1 MNTQEFLW
9 HLGRVSLQ
17 AGVLAVL
24 VLLVQWLA
32 RDRLSPRWRCS
43 LWGLVLVR
51 LMVPTLPEARWSVF
65 NWMPLPTRSTQSIL
79 STSSI
84 PAPAVIP
91 RTQVLTEQVE
101 VPSSQAAQAV
111 QSELPVTVQSLSLQ
125 STLKPEMPQVSDSEL
140 PHVTPESRPSSRVS
154 RGSIGL
160 FVIWLCGL
168 VGLLGKALANTLHLN
183 RHLKGMMSGED
194 PEVTRLLSDCREQ
207 MGVKTSLEWFETA
220 AVRSPALHGW
230 FRARL
235 LLPVGY
241 ARDTSREELRLVFL
255 HELAHVK
262 RRDIAVNWMVTVLQF
277 VHWFNPVLWFA
288 FGRYRADRE
297 LACDELAL
305 EHAGES
311 SVEAYGQTILR
322 LLGTS
327 TRGPVVPSLV
337 GISEDYRQLKERIT
351 RIALFRSGSRWSM
364 LGIGLCLA
372 LAAVALTDAR
382 SAEAGG
388 DKKLPLTSALS
399 LTNVFSPEDKRD
411 WSKPIWSGV
420 PRGTNELGGVE
431 FHIEG
436 VLQLQGLGPKS
447 FGRRLPESVR
457 IEIPTNLW
465 GSVHLIAGTSYD
477 APFGTRIADVVWLYT
492 DRTSRRAPIE
502 YAVHTRDWW
511 RAAYEEPARVSDTNS
526 RVVWRGE
533 HPQAARWGKTLRLYK
548 TTLANPLPNKRVRG
562 IEFVSAMNQPG
573 LVLLGATLDTLPPG
587 ARPNPSAD
595 LEWIDPPATNHL
607 ELTVVDASNDQPLG
621 GVVIQAHFWRR
632 SGANEILQ
640 TRTLTNDASGTA
652 TLSLPSKDLAALN
665 LTATKEDLVSES
677 VHWRMTESNPLPKQH
692 RFRLTP
698 GMKIGGIVLDPEGL
712 AIAGVTINSGRFWYG
727 NDARFPL
734 GERSD
739 YQSRS
744 TVTDAEGRWQMSG
757 VPETL
762 ISRIS
767 VSVNHPEYL
776 RSGVSPIGR
785 DPVQLAALKES
796 RHEFRLRRGLV
807 IAGRVEDL
815 EGNPV
820 GAAKVWFGRPNF
832 GNRRETTTDAAGE
845 FQFRNLDT
853 NVGDVDHAREP
864 ISVSAPGFESA
875 VTNLVMAQVPARVV
889 LQLSKGT
896 VLRGRVVNEKGEG
909 LENAAVLLQ
918 GNQSGRDEAPW
929 EFRTVTDTEGRFR
942 WDGAPPRELLFTFF
956 MQGYQARRD
965 VALKV
970 SAESGE
976 TAEHVVTLRP
986 EMVVS
991 GQVLDFA
998 TGKPIPRFSL
1008 MPGQGKGGSFDSYSP
1023 SDKQDF
1029 ANDEGQFE
1037 FVLDESEHNLLK
1049 VEAEDYESKMVPIPE
1064 TKAGRVMLPLTLL
1077 ESAPGVRGV
1086 VVDRLGQPVPG
1097 VSMLFS
1103 PGLGPVRAAG
1113 YTRVGFEAMHFH
1125 EGSITQTDRDGRYR
1139 FQSKTKGQWRV
1150 TAMNDLG
1157 YVQALISQSGDLPPL
1172 VLLPYGALEGTLV
1185 IGGQVAAGKK
1195 LVLQL
1200 EGGLWGTDDSLTAIT
1215 DVQGRFRL
1223 ERVPPGTHTLFRSV
1237 PTGYFMRMNSH
1248 GTTVRVTPG
1257 RSTEVM
1263 LQSAGALVVGIARL
1277 PTAMTALTNVFL
1289 SGRLQTMAPKPPGV
1303 FQTVQEMEA
1312 WNASPEVQ
1320 NYRQSRKDYTFEI
1333 APDGRFVVD
1342 GVVPGHYSM
1351 ILSAAV
1357 RSTKRE
1363 LSDESVASGVSEVRV
1378 PEEAIPGVP
1387 LDVGIVEMGL

>member
-1 MNTQEFLW
+1 MSTQEFLW
-9 HLGRVSLQ
+9 QLGRVSLQ
-17 AGVLAVL
+17 ASVLAVL
-24 VLLVQWLA
+24 VLVIQWLV
-32 RDRLSPRWRCS
+32 RDRLSPRWRCA
-43 LWGLVLVR
+43 LWGLVLIR

-65 NWMPLPTRSTQSIL
+65 NWMALPTRSSQSVF
-79 STSSI
+79 S
-84 PAPAVIP
+84 APSASVPVAYP
-91 RTQVLTEQVE
+91 RTQVPSEQIKIRSS
-101 VPSSQAAQAV
+101 PSSQAVQTEAPGAAQPLTV
-111 QSELPVTVQSLSLQ
+111 SSTQESGPSRVPLPREKSWQ
-125 STLKPEMPQVSDSEL
+125 
-140 PHVTPESRPSSRVS
+140 SSRW
-154 RGSIGL
+154 SIGL
-160 FVIWLCGL
+160 FALWLLG
-168 VGLLGKALANTLHLN
+168 VGGLLGKALANMLRLN
-183 RHLKGMMSGED
+183 RHLKGLAPGQE

-220 AVRSPALHGW
+220 AVRSPALHGCL
-230 FRARL
+230 RARL
-235 LLPVGY
+235 LLPMGY
-241 ARDTSREELRLVFL
+241 ARETSREELRLVFL

-262 RRDIAVNWMVTVLQF
+262 RRDIAVNWLVTILQF
-277 VHWFNPVLWFA
+277 VHWFNPVLWLA

-327 TRGPVVPSLV
+327 TRGPAVPSLV

-351 RIALFRSGSRWSM
+351 RIALFRSGSRWSV

-388 DKKLPLTSALS
+388 GKKLQPTFPLS
-399 LTNVFSPEDKRD
+399 LTNAFSQDDQRD
-411 WSKPIWSGV
+411 WPKPIWSGV

-431 FHIEG
+431 FHIDG

-447 FGRRLPESVR
+447 FGRKLPESVR
-457 IEIPTNLW
+457 IELPTNLW

-477 APFGTRIADVVWLYT
+477 ADPGTRIADVVWLYT

-511 RAAYEEPARVSDTNS
+511 RAAYEEPARVSNTNS

-533 HPQAARWGKTLRLYK
+533 HPEASKWGKTLRLYK
-548 TTLANPLPNKRVRG
+548 TTLPNPLPNKRVRG
-562 IEFVSAMNQPG
+562 IEFASAMNKPG
-573 LVLLGATLDTLPPG
+573 LVLLAATLDPLPPG
-587 ARPNPSAD
+587 ARPDPSID
-595 LEWIDPPATNHL
+595 LELTDPPATNHL
-607 ELTVVDASNDQPLG
+607 ALTVLDASNDQPLE
-621 GVVIQAHFWRR
+621 GVVIEARISRNGIIH
-632 SGANEILQ
+632 
-640 TRTLTNDASGTA
+640 TRTRTNDAAGNV
-652 TLSLPSKDLAALN
+652 TLDLPSKDLSALS
-665 LTATKEDLVSES
+665 LSTTKEGFVSAS
-677 VHWRMTESNPLPKQH
+677 VRWQVVNSSPLPTQY
-692 RFRLTP
+692 RFRLDA
-698 GMKIGGIVLDPEGL
+698 GLKIGGVVLDPEG
-712 AIAGVTINSGRFWYG
+712 AAVAGVPISASRFWTG
-727 NDARFPL
+727 NDERNPL
-734 GERSD
+734 GERAEF
-739 YQSRS
+739 QSRS
-744 TVTDAEGRWQMSG
+744 TKTDAEGRWQMSG

-762 ISRIS
+762 ISRIR
-767 VSVNHPEYL
+767 VSVNHPDYL
-776 RSGVSPIGR
+776 RSELSPIGK
-785 DPVQLAALKES
+785 DPAQLAALKEF

-820 GAAKVWFGRPNF
+820 RSAKVWFGRPNF
-832 GNRRETTTDAAGE
+832 GNRRETSTDASGE
-845 FQFRNLDT
+845 FEFRNLDT
-853 NVGDVDHAREP
+853 YVGDVGHAREP
-864 ISVSAPGFESA
+864 ISVSAPGFEST

-889 LQLSKGT
+889 VQLSKGT

-909 LENAAVLLQ
+909 LENAQVILQ

-929 EFRTVTDTEGRFR
+929 GFQTETDAEGRFR

-956 MQGYQARRD
+956 MQSYQARRD

-986 EMVVS
+986 EIVVS

-1008 MPGQGKGGSFDSYSP
+1008 MPGQGKGGSFESYSP
-1023 SDKQDF
+1023 HDKQDY
-1029 ANDEGQFE
+1029 ANDEGRFE
-1037 FVLDESEHNLLK
+1037 FVLAESEHNLLK
-1049 VEAEDYESKMVPIPE
+1049 VEAEDYESKMVSIPE
-1064 TKAGRVMLPLTLL
+1064 SKAGSVVLPLTLL

-1113 YTRVGFEAMHFH
+1113 YTRAGFEAMYFQ

-1139 FQSKTKGQWRV
+1139 FQSKSKGQWRV
-1150 TAMNDLG
+1150 MAMNDQG
-1157 YVQALISQSGDLPPL
+1157 YVQALISQSGELPPL

-1185 IGGQVAAGKK
+1185 IAGQVAAGKK
-1195 LVLQL
+1195 LALQL
-1200 EGGLWGTDDSLTAIT
+1200 EGGMWGTDDSLTAIT
-1215 DVQGRFRL
+1215 DARGRFRL

-1248 GTTVRVTPG
+1248 GTTVQVSPG

-1263 LQSAGALVVGIARL
+1263 LQSEGSLVVGIARL
-1277 PTAMTALTNVFL
+1277 PVAMAALTNVFL

-1312 WNASPEVQ
+1312 WTASPEYQ
-1320 NYRQSRKDYTFEI
+1320 NYVQSRKDYTFEI
-1333 APDGRFVVD
+1333 GPDGRFMVD
-1342 GVVPGHYSM
+1342 GVVPGHYSV

-1363 LSDESVASGVSEVRV
+1363 LSDDSVATGVGDVQV
-1378 PEEAIPGVP
+1378 PEEAVPGVP
-1387 LDVGIVEMGL
+1387 LDAGIVEMVPVPENGL